1 MPCANQVSRLQTSS
15 LSRFSMRANGRIKSF
30 NYFKTNIKARRARNR
45 DLQIQA
51 RQLKVQRKRRN
62 ASFVVRH
69 SKPTDCP
76 AYVQQCRICKKMNH
90 FSKVCLSSKDSR
102 EKVYFAEEAE
112 VDDYDSKESFTD
124 DRGNFCSWR
133 TWKANGIQYYT
144 VAHNCHG
151 KTFFCA
157 CNPHWLSLKQGTGI
171 GEWEKGTL

>member
-124 DRGNFCSWR
+124 DRGNFCS
-133 TWKANGIQYYT
+133 
-144 VAHNCHG
+144 
-151 KTFFCA
+151 
-157 CNPHWLSLKQGTGI
+157 
-171 GEWEKGTL
+171 